1 MIEPGKTVGGRY
13 KIKSHVGTGGMATVY
28 LAQDLILERPVAVKV
43 LRLDF
48 RTNDAAMR
56 RFQREAQ
63 SATQLIHPNIVSV
76 YDVGEENG
84 TNYIVMEYVEGTDLK
99 EYIRERGPLPPR
111 EAVRIMTQ
119 VISAIAAA
127 HQNRIIHRDIKPQNI
142 LIDRNGNVK
151 ITDFGI
157 AIALSE
163 TSLTQTNTL
172 LGSVHYLSPEQARG
186 GMATIRTDIYALGI
200 VLFELLVGEVP
211 FEGESAVS
219 IALKHFQEPLPRISL
234 MLPTV
239 PQSLENVVLKATA
252 KEPLDRY
259 SNCEEMLE
267 DLQTCL
273 NPERLHEPMFKPT
286 ALSQETRV
294 LQPIVTGQTPRKLP
308 MTSKEVPEIQFDEEK
323 KVVEE
328 KPKKKRKK
336 WPWILLFLFLL
347 ISGGAI
353 YAFIQSSPRDVKV
366 PDVVNLTEAEAKI
379 KLADANLEVSD
390 VQQVKSDTVEA
401 GKVVETNPKAG
412 SSVKE
417 KSKVVLKVSAGK
429 DTVEVGDYTGK
440 TFDEAKAALQKLGIA
455 VEKKERYSDTVESG
469 KVIEQSVAKGEKV
482 VAKKTKIVLTVSK
495 GKEPTTL
502 INLKG
507 YSRSGVE
514 EYAKEHGL
522 KLQISEENSNETAD
536 TVIKQSPAEGTALKK
551 GDTLTVVISKGKG
564 ERVVSRQFTIPYEE
578 KKTTNNNNS
587 NSSSN
592 STTQGVKQNTVEIF
606 IQDAN
611 NNINTAYR
619 VFKISESTSVTIDF
633 TFNNK
638 VPSGKY
644 IIKRDGV
651 AIDSGVVQ

>member
-1 MIEPGKTVGGRY
+1 MIAPGKTVGGRY
-13 KIKSHVGTGGMATVY
+13 KIKSHIGTGGMATVY

-48 RTNDAAMR
+48 HTNEAAMR

-63 SATQLIHPNIVSV
+63 SATQLVHPNIVSV
-76 YDVGEENG
+76 YDVGEEDG

-119 VISAIAAA
+119 IVSAIELA

-142 LIDRNGNVK
+142 LIDREGNVK

-186 GMATIRTDIYALGI
+186 GMATIRSDIYALGI
-200 VLFELLVGEVP
+200 VLYELLVGEVP

-219 IALKHFQEPLPRISL
+219 IALKHFQEPLPRISQ

-259 SNCEEMLE
+259 SSCYEMLE

-286 ALSQETRV
+286 AFSQETKV
-294 LQPIVTGQTPRKLP
+294 LQPIATGQIPRKIP
-308 MTSKEVPEIQFDEEK
+308 ATSKEVPEIQFDEEK
-323 KVVEE
+323 KAVQEE
-328 KPKKKRKK
+328 PKKKKKKKK
-336 WPWILLFLFLL
+336 WPWILLLLF
-347 ISGGAI
+347 IIIGAGTI
-353 YAFIQSSPRDVKV
+353 YAFIQTSPKDVKV
-366 PDVVNLTEAEAKI
+366 PDVTNLTEADAKV

-429 DTVEVGDYTGK
+429 DTVTVGDYTGK

-455 VEKKERYSDTVESG
+455 VEKKESYSDTVESG
-469 KVIEQSVAKGEKV
+469 KVMEQSVAKGEKV
-482 VAKKTKIVLTVSK
+482 VAKDTKMILTVSK
-495 GKEPTTL
+495 GKEPVTL

-514 EYAKEHGL
+514 DYAKEHGL

-551 GDTLTVVISKGKG
+551 GDTLQVVISKGKG
-564 ERVVSRQFTIPYEE
+564 ERVVSRQFTIPYEA
-578 KKTTNNNNS
+578 KKTNGNNANS
-587 NSSSN
+587 GSN
-592 STTQGVKQNTVEIF
+592 AQEAKQNTVEIF

-619 VFKISESTSVTIDF
+619 TFKISENTSVTIDF
-633 TFNNK
+633 TFNNQ
-638 VPSGKY
+638 VHSGKY

-651 AIDSGVVQ
+651 AIDTGVVQ